1 MDGVAGL
8 AGGQSGGLPGAA
20 ARAPADAIA
29 TGPGDSPPGEG
40 RAPNADA
47 LRGGEARALGEG
59 ASVSA
64 EQPQRQDEEVERAF
78 SGVGK

>member
-1 MDGVAGL
+1 MDAVAGL
-8 AGGQSGGLPGAA
+8 AGRQGGGLPGAA
-20 ARAPADAIA
+20 ARAPTDAIA
-29 TGPGDSPPGEG
+29 TGIRDCSPGEG
-40 RAPNADA
+40 RAANADA
-47 LRGGEARALGEG
+47 SRGGEARVLGEG